1 MGGLRLLSG
10 AEGNK
15 PPGKRDRMEGGCR
28 GKWVWT
34 SQTERIL
41 FMVTE
46 LGSAAAYGG
55 VSRTWGVTAGDRGWG
70 GGGEGWSE
78 GPPLPLI

>member
-41 FMVTE
+41 FTVTE
-46 LGSAAAYGG
+46 LGSVLPMEVCPEPG
-55 VSRTWGVTAGDRGWG
+55 VSLLVIED
-70 GGGEGWSE
+70 GGEGE
-78 GPPLPLI
+78 RVGVKGLPCH